1 MTDNEGFELAQ
12 KLVKVAKIME
22 KAENCGEW
30 PKKARNDPPKKQ
42 EMAQESFQKPP
53 KCVHKILGNGEIHT

>member
-30 PKKARNDPPKKQ
+30 PKKARNDPAQDTRKWGDTPKMKRN
-42 EMAQESFQKPP
+42 
-53 KCVHKILGNGEIHT
+53 KCALKIS